1 MLLALFANVSWLV
14 APVGPFQF
22 SAWTSLITVL
32 IYLFIFIPVQ
42 NLPFTPVALS
52 ILPLHAFTDYCLLF
66 QLLKENLTDLKKR
79 TITISLDKQVILV
92 SGCIDLFS
100 PTSSASFLLREEKEP
115 SKLLS
120 PSDLLITGAS
130 YDIPSAEVIC
140 IPSWV
145 TLEAVGSF
153 HDVFCC
159 ISDAFIVLVSVSYSS
174 YITSSFYCYLWLQF
188 LVIS

>member
-22 SAWTSLITVL
+22 SAWTSLYWSTYSFSSL
-32 IYLFIFIPVQ
+32 CK
-42 NLPFTPVALS
+42 NLTFTPVALS
-52 ILPLHAFTDYCLLF
+52 ILLLHAFTDYCLLF

-92 SGCIDLFS
+92 SGCINWFS